1 MTFEELFSLATRTER
16 NPNGFEPMGWQYR
29 LACGKNADSR
39 NLQTLEDGAKSRS
52 LLIDIPTG
60 CGKTA
65 GVVLAWLW
73 NRVILSRSDWPTR
86 LVYCLPMRT
95 LVQQTSE
102 NVTLWLRNLL
112 DHADDLEIGS
122 EAMTD
127 LRWLADRSPILLMGG
142 EENETNKME
151 WDLYAEKPAILIGTQ
166 DMLLS
171 RALNRGYSMSRYRW
185 PRHFGLLNNDCLWV
199 CDEIQLMGPGVATAS
214 QLEAFRCDDT
224 DASGPRGVKSF
235 FSYRSATWY
244 ASATSSEDILKTRE
258 WRTIQRPADFVLS
271 LTDTERG
278 DTISTIGRRRFAL
291 KKIEV
296 HREWHFGQAQPP
308 EERVIDIIKQHSSMA
323 VTLRE
328 HNAPADIPRRSL
340 IICNTVDRAVGLFG
354 ALRARQNEG
363 ELQDVDIVLL
373 HSRFRPPDRKA
384 QADRLKPDHVRGYA
398 NGQIVISTQV
408 IEAGVDISS
417 GILWTE
423 VAPLSSIVQRLGR
436 LNRNGEFGSSGQ
448 ATFGWTPLALVVG
461 LELPHVPDKPKDK
474 KEEAEKKIR
483 ARYLPYDQLLC
494 ENALDTLP
502 QLNGD
507 ASPAKLESIRNAI
520 ADSIERCPYSLQ
532 RHELLD
538 FFDTDSNLSLGYT
551 DVTPFVRGL
560 DDDTDV
566 YVLWREWKGDP
577 NDHFRG
583 DVGSDE
589 LCGVPIS
596 RLTGKERGFP
606 NWWQGWLWVRT
617 ELGEKNG
624 KERRKKGEWVSA
636 GAQGIS
642 PGATLLLRRSAG
654 GYDSNRGWT
663 GNGDDNLIE
672 DLFQAPEFPSDEDA
686 LCYLSH
692 GWRSIADHVQDVR
705 NILRDIL
712 ATLPTIDFITD
723 AEKEAC
729 LEAAIWHDIGKNHSD
744 WRDAVVEALSG
755 ASIQPPVNHM
765 PLAKFSL
772 SDSPRLKD
780 AEGNSLTGGELR
792 REIYR
797 LKKLFRPGM
806 AHEIA
811 SALALRQRHIQNA
824 RDVRSANSEHKKDY
838 LAQLLS
844 EYLVMSHHGHV
855 RKVLRDEIP
864 KNPKEGKAVDIVRGV
879 TEGDPLPAVTIDG
892 EELGCEAISVDCRGM
907 GRDDDG
913 YESYTR
919 GVLRLLDEY
928 GPFRLAYLE
937 ALLRAADSRASQ
949 EVSTEGSVGQTP
961 VMQTEVDS

>member
-1 MTFEELFSLATRTER
+1 
-16 NPNGFEPMGWQYR
+16 MGWQIR
-29 LACGKNADSR
+29 LACGNNA
-39 NLQTLEDGAKSRS
+39 NLGNPTTLEAGTKCRS
-52 LLIDIPTG
+52 ALIDIPTG

-65 GVVLAWLW
+65 GIVFAWLW
-73 NRVILSRSDWPTR
+73 NRIILDKSDWPSR

-95 LVQQTSE
+95 LVNQTRKDLVS
-102 NVTLWLRNLL
+102 WLRNLQ
-112 DHADDLEIGS
+112 DHIDDLEIPS
-122 EAMTD
+122 EAISD
-127 LRWLADRSPILLMGG
+127 LRWLNERSPILLMGG
-142 EENETNKME
+142 EENDTNKAE
-151 WDLYAEKPAILIGTQ
+151 WDLYPERPAILIGTQ
-166 DMLLS
+166 DMVLS
-171 RALNRGYSMSRYRW
+171 RTLNRGYSMSRYRW

-199 CDEIQLMGPGVATAS
+199 CDEIQLMGPGVATAC
-214 QLEAFRCDDT
+214 QLEAFRCAPS
-224 DASGPRGVKSF
+224 DAIGPRGLGSF
-235 FSYRSATWY
+235 FSSRSATWY
-244 ASATSSEDILKTRE
+244 ASATTSEDILETRE
-258 WRTIQRPADFVLS
+258 WRTVQRPAEFVLS
-271 LTDTERG
+271 LTDAERA
-278 DTISTIGRRRFAL
+278 DTVSTIGLRRFAL
-291 KKIEV
+291 KTLEV
-296 HREWHFGQAQPP
+296 HRDWHFGQAQPP
-308 EERVIDIIKQHSSMA
+308 DERVTDIITRHRSMVA
-323 VTLRE
+323 ALRE
-328 HNAPADIPRRSL
+328 HDAPGDIPRRSL
-340 IICNTVDRAVGLFG
+340 IICNRVDRAVGLYDG
-354 ALRARQNEG
+354 LRTKQNEG

-373 HSRFRPPDRKA
+373 HSRFRHPDRKA
-384 QADRLKPDHVRGYA
+384 QADRLQSEQVQRFAY
-398 NGQIVISTQV
+398 GQIVISTQV
-408 IEAGVDISS
+408 IEAGVDVSS

-436 LNRNGEFGSSGQ
+436 LNRSGEFGSSGQ

-474 KEEAEKKIR
+474 KEEAERKIR

-494 ENALDTLP
+494 ENARVTLP
-502 QLNGD
+502 QLSGD

-520 ADSIERCPYSLQ
+520 ATSIERCPYSLQ

-566 YVLWREWKGDP
+566 YVLWREWEGNP
-577 NDHFRG
+577 NDHFRS

-589 LCGVPIS
+589 LCAVPIS
-596 RLTGKERGFP
+596 RLTGKDHGFP
-606 NWWQGWLWVRT
+606 NWRRGWLWLRSET
-617 ELGEKNG
+617 GERHGN
-624 KERRKKGEWVSA
+624 ERGKKGEWISA
-636 GAQGIS
+636 GAQGLS
-642 PGATLLLRRSAG
+642 PGATLLLPRSAG

-663 GNGDDNLIE
+663 GNDDDNLIE

-705 NILRDIL
+705 NLLRGIL

-723 AEKEAC
+723 AEKQAC
-729 LEAAIWHDIGKNHSD
+729 LEAALWHDIGKNHTD

-780 AEGNSLTGGELR
+780 VDGNSLTGGELR

-824 RDVRSANSEHKKDY
+824 PDSRSANSENKKQY

-879 TEGDPLPAVTIDG
+879 TEGDQLPAVMIEG
-892 EELGCEAISVDCRGM
+892 EELGCEAISVDCRRM

-928 GPFRLAYLE
+928 GPFRLTYLE

-949 EVSTEGSVGQTP
+949 EVSTEGSLGQRP